1 MQTAFKIILE
11 NGGFYPLK
19 DLRVDLE
26 KRLNFNDYE
35 KATYAKTGYVRWQAI
50 LYFYSI
56 DATKAGWLRKQKGVW
71 HVTNEGAEVL
81 KLSPGKFIEEAN
93 KKYKEWKEKQEPAIA
108 LEDAL
113 ETLSGRKTI
122 TTSYEQAEASAREEI
137 KDYIQALNP
146 YEFQDLVAALLRG
159 MGYYTPFVAS
169 QGPDGGI
176 DVLAYKD
183 PIGAEGVKIKVQ
195 VKHRKDTKVT
205 NQEISALNGLLRNR
219 EVGLIVSSG
228 GFSQAALREMRT
240 SNNHI
245 EKMDLD
251 DFINFWE
258 QYYDKLDEEGQSLL
272 PIRKISFLAPEE

>member
-1 MQTAFKIILE
+1 M
-11 NGGFYPLK
+11 
-19 DLRVDLE
+19 
-26 KRLNFNDYE
+26 
-35 KATYAKTGYVRWQAI
+35 
-50 LYFYSI
+50 
-56 DATKAGWLRKQKGVW
+56 
-71 HVTNEGAEVL
+71 
-81 KLSPGKFIEEAN
+81 
-93 KKYKEWKEKQEPAIA
+93 
-108 LEDAL
+108 

-245 EKMDLD
+245 
-251 DFINFWE
+251 
-258 QYYDKLDEEGQSLL
+258 
-272 PIRKISFLAPEE
+272 